1 MRNKILSIQ
10 LILRVCASL
19 IVLFT
24 AAVGFAGEKTGAH
37 LVIDR
42 VATFGTG
49 LDLAVSIDGSK
60 VALVGEGSNYD
71 GYLTP
76 GKHTISAAVSPNR
89 EMAGPGTQT
98 IEAKEG
104 ETYSFTAVWQ
114 GENVALV
121 RN

>member
-1 MRNKILSIQ
+1 MKKNKLSIQ

-24 AAVGFAGEKTGAH
+24 AAIGFAGEKAGAH

-49 LDLAVSIDGSK
+49 LDLTVSIDGSK

-71 GYLTP
+71 GYLPP
-76 GKHTISAAVSPNR
+76 GKHTISAAVSPNHDQAR
-89 EMAGPGTQT
+89 PGTQT
-98 IEAKEG
+98 IDAKEG

-114 GENVALV
+114 CMDVGLV